1 MSRFLRFQ
9 MGNGV
14 VSLVGNVALMRLLVQ
29 GVGAPVLLA
38 NLVAI
43 VCCSVANFW
52 VGEVWAFR
60 GAERVGC

>member
-1 MSRFLRFQ
+1 
-9 MGNGV
+9 V